1 MTRDQIQHVLD
12 TIFNQVF
19 NQGQADLMPGL
30 VSGPYIQHNPLFPI
44 GLACGDD
51 RHSIQSALDMRFAS
65 REKALIGQPEI
76 ILGLRAGAG
85 GTARLVQL
93 MGRGR
98 AFEAALS
105 GRPAAIDVAPSN
117 GRFHSQDPGGAR
129 P

>member
-1 MTRDQIQHVLD
+1 MTRDHIQPVLD
-12 TIFNQVF
+12 TIF

-105 GRPAAIDVAPSN
+105 GLDYDADTAERYGWINRAPGDK
-117 GRFHSQDPGGAR
+117 GR
-129 P
+129 

>member
-1 MTRDQIQHVLD
+1 L
-12 TIFNQVF
+12 
-19 NQGQADLMPGL
+19 LL
-30 VSGPYIQHNPLFPI
+30 
-44 GLACGDD
+44 
-51 RHSIQSALDMRFAS
+51 ALDMRFAS

-117 GRFHSQDPGGAR
+117 GRFHSQDSGGAR